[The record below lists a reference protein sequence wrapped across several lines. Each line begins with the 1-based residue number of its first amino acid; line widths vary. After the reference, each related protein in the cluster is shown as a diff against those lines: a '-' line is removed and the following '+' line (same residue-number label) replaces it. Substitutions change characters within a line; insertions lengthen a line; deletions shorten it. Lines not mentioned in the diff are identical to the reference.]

1 MKRSPRLIV
10 FLSTVLLCTLSLSLT
25 AENRARQQGTIVR
38 MRMTECMGSQHPFMN
53 TMSGAQA
60 PTAESCPEY
69 VLVTDTVVYV
79 IIGKNSDQLVPLA
92 ETTNFH
98 FQHNEVL
105 IRVDDARKE
114 SRFHVKEMVLRP
126 EWDRNQK
133 MVEAEAMA
141 VMHHHLEGAVM
152 VQARQ

>member
-1 MKRSPRLIV
+1 MKRSLLLI
-10 FLSTVLLCTLSLSLT
+10 VLLCALPLSLT
-25 AENRARQQGTIVR
+25 AENRGRQQGTIVR
-38 MRMTECMGSQHPFMN
+38 MRMTECMGSQHPFMSA
-53 TMSGAQA
+53 MSGAPA
-60 PTAESCPEY
+60 PAESCPEY
-69 VLVTDTVVYV
+69 VLVSDQVVYV

-114 SRFHVKEMVLRP
+114 SHFHVKEMVLRP

-133 MVEAEAMA
+133 MLDAEAA
-141 VMHHHLEGAVM
+141 AIVHRHLEGAVLLD
-152 VQARQ
+152 ARQ